1 MYELQDIIRELKDAV
16 RAGDFMAAQEA
27 VRHAAGETPFTA
39 DIASSG
45 LLYSDPEVTILHAVV
60 NSGFISPPHDHRTW
74 AIIGVYHGQEDNLF
88 YRLVGPSRKIE
99 QAGGR
104 NLTEGD
110 VMMLGP
116 QAIHRIANRRN
127 QKLSA
132 LHVYGKNI
140 FTIERSKWD
149 PATGTEQ
156 PFELKLDSSG
166 RIRAR

>member
-1 MYELQDIIRELKDAV
+1 
-16 RAGDFMAAQEA
+16 
-27 VRHAAGETPFTA
+27 
-39 DIASSG
+39 
-45 LLYSDPEVTILHAVV
+45 
-60 NSGFISPPHDHRTW
+60 
-74 AIIGVYHGQEDNLF
+74 
-88 YRLVGPSRKIE
+88 
-99 QAGGR
+99 
-104 NLTEGD
+104 
-110 VMMLGP
+110 MMLGP

>member
-1 MYELQDIIRELKDAV
+1 MYRLHDFIRELKDAV
-16 RAGDFMAAQEA
+16 RAGDFMAAQET
-27 VRHAAGETPFTA
+27 VRHAVGEAPFTA

-45 LLYSDPEVTILHAVV
+45 LLHSSPEVTILHAVV

-74 AIIGVYHGQEDNLF
+74 AIIGVYHGQEDNTF

-99 QAGGR
+99 QAGEH

-116 QAIHRIANRRN
+116 QAIHRIANHGN
-127 QKLSA
+127 EKLIA

-149 PATGTEQ
+149 LATGVEQ
-156 PFELKLDSSG
+156 PFELKLDLRG
-166 RIRAR
+166 KIRD